1 MGGQHGL
8 GTEIEATAYRE
19 VGGGYLGKCLGGEVC
34 TQVLIHTIVEQGL
47 IVLRERGGFYRSSV
61 SDEARSVQEP
71 LYKSADT
78 VHTTKVRALGA
89 RYVPRHRPIDPH
101 KQEEGRDVR

>member
-1 MGGQHGL
+1 MCSEKEGDFT
-8 GTEIEATAYRE
+8 GT
-19 VGGGYLGKCLGGEVC
+19 
-34 TQVLIHTIVEQGL
+34 
-47 IVLRERGGFYRSSV
+47 SV

-89 RYVPRHRPIDPH
+89 RCVPRHPPFDPH